1 MINLSLYHGEYRN
14 LMVTLSNK
22 DASDFIIQRASYTLS
37 REGEIVDSGD
47 CVVDGKK
54 LIVYL
59 NPKDIGFHVL
69 EYTIY
74 IAHEIIIKRINIQ
87 VL

>member
-1 MINLSLYHGEYRN
+1 MINLSLYLGEYRN

-22 DASDFIIQRASYTLS
+22 DGTDFIVQRASYTLS
-37 REGEIVDSGD
+37 KDGETVDSGD

-54 LIVYL
+54 LIIYL
-59 NPKDIGFHVL
+59 DPRDVGFHVL

-74 IAHEIIIKRINIQ
+74 IAHEIIKKRINIQ